1 MLTTPINPLRRRF
14 AAACCA
20 AVLLPAV
27 TAFAPQALAADY
39 PDRPIKL
46 VVPWSPG
53 GATDVI
59 ARVIGQHLGQALGQP
74 VVVDNRPGAG
84 GNIGTAAFVRE
95 KADGYTLLMGT
106 SSTNAVN
113 PSLYSRL
120 PFDPVKDFEPVI
132 HIATVPNILVVPAA
146 SPFKTLDDV
155 IRAAKAAPGKINYG
169 SAGNGSSQHLA
180 GSMLVKATGLQ
191 LIHVPYK
198 GSGPA
203 AADLMAGHLDLMIDT
218 GSMPHIKSGTLR
230 ALAVAAPRRLPTLPS
245 VPTFAEQGIKGFEA
259 SAWYG
264 IMAPA
269 GTPTAIVQRLNT
281 EINAI
286 LKTPEVAQRLEDFG
300 AVVNGGTPQAFKAF
314 TVSEIERYRQIV
326 RDSGAAID

>member
-1 MLTTPINPLRRRF
+1 MNNSPTHALRRRF
-14 AAACCA
+14 AVAFCA
-20 AVLLPAV
+20 AALLPAV
-27 TAFAPQALAADY
+27 AVFASAAHAASY

-169 SAGNGSSQHLA
+169 SAGSGSSQHLA

-230 ALAVAAPRRLPTLPS
+230 ALAVAAPRRLPTLPN

-269 GTPTAIVQRLNT
+269 GTPAPIVQRLNT

-314 TVSEIERYRQIV
+314 AASEIERYRQIV
-326 RDSGAAID
+326 RDSGAVID